1 MKHPVILSC
10 EDGEGS
16 PRTFAGGP
24 SPSSRLRMTVAA
36 AIAAIAVAAHGQ
48 TPPPLVETMEVR
60 VVNVEVVV
68 TDKAGNRVTGLTQ
81 DDFEVF
87 EKRRRQEITNFSE
100 IGDEVISPRQRNA
113 TEAPPLI
120 QRRNSVIFFVDTSSL
135 DPRRRKAVF
144 EELRRFAGTAL
155 RTGDRGM
162 VTTWNKRV
170 GVILPFSDSSEEVQ
184 RALYDVEND
193 PGMILLNDRRMT
205 RQRITTALQESL
217 ENPDFYPIAQA
228 YGDSLE
234 HAKVYAEEM
243 YAHAR
248 SLMVAISSTLNTFGA
263 VEDKKALVFVGDY
276 LPSEAGSEM
285 YQFVHDTFSPYLSGN
300 AIRDLQLEAPRTAN
314 WLEGI
319 VRAANATGVTMYMIT
334 GGGLQQI
341 AVDPSESQQSMST
354 TATAILEFDT
364 RNSFMRTAEA
374 TGGMA
379 FTGGDPR
386 KLLEQIANDFR
397 SYYSI
402 GFRPSGKVDGK
413 ARAISVRAK
422 NPDYVVRYRQSYVLR
437 SAEDE
442 IADRVAANFY
452 QSEEDGELLVT
463 ARTETPI
470 IAGRNR
476 MRVPV
481 KVHVQ
486 GKNITLLPRDG
497 MLAGDLT
504 VYICGGNDD
513 SGHSNVLRHKQR
525 LSIPAGDE
533 ERFRASHLT
542 FNFDVI
548 VEQKAENFISAGVMD
563 VVGGTYGLARAP
575 VLGEPEKPK
584 RVSTDF

>member
-1 MKHPVILSC
+1 MKRII
-10 EDGEGS
+10 
-16 PRTFAGGP
+16 
-24 SPSSRLRMTVAA
+24 A
-36 AIAAIAVAAHGQ
+36 AIAFAVAAHGQ

-68 TDKAGNRVTGLTQ
+68 TDKAGNRITGLTK

-87 EKRRRQEITNFSE
+87 EKRQRKEITNFSE
-100 IGDEVISPRQRNA
+100 IGDEVIPPRQRA
-113 TEAPPLI
+113 TSTEAPAPAI

-135 DPRRRKAVF
+135 DPRRRKGVF

-155 RTGDRGM
+155 RPGDRGM

-170 GVILPFSDSSEEVQ
+170 RVVLPFNDSTEAVQ
-184 RALYDVEND
+184 RALYEVED
-193 PGMILLNDRRMT
+193 EPGMILVNERWTT
-205 RQRITTALQESL
+205 RQRIMNALRESL
-217 ENPDFYPIAQA
+217 ENPILYPIGQA
-228 YGDSLE
+228 YSDSLE
-234 HAKVYAEEM
+234 HAETYAEQM

-248 SLMVAISSTLNTFGA
+248 SLMVAVSSTLDTFAA

-285 YQFVHDTFSPYLSGN
+285 YQFVNDTFAPHLSGS
-300 AIRDLQLEAPRTAN
+300 AILDLQLEAPRTTN
-314 WLEGI
+314 WLDGI

-334 GGGLQQI
+334 GGGLQQQMT
-341 AVDPSESQQSMST
+341 VDASEGGQAMSS
-354 TATAILEFDT
+354 TANLILELDT
-364 RNSFMRTAEA
+364 RDSFVRTAEA

-386 KLLEQIANDFR
+386 KLLGQIANDFR

-413 ARAISVRAK
+413 ARAISVRIK

-452 QSEEDGELLVT
+452 QSDEGGELVVT
-463 ARTETPI
+463 VRTETPVI
-470 IAGRNR
+470 SGRNR

-486 GKNITLLPRDG
+486 GKNIALLPRDG

-504 VYICGGNDD
+504 VYLCGGSDD
-513 SGHSNVLRHKQR
+513 SGHSKVLRHKQR

-533 ERFRASHLT
+533 ERFRAGHLT
-542 FNFDVI
+542 FTFDVI

-563 VVGGTYGLARAP
+563 IVGGTYGLARAP

>member
-1 MKHPVILSC
+1 MKKI
-10 EDGEGS
+10 
-16 PRTFAGGP
+16 
-24 SPSSRLRMTVAA
+24 
-36 AIAAIAVAAHGQ
+36 IAAVAFAVAAIGQ

-68 TDKAGNRVTGLTQ
+68 TDKAGKRVTGLTK

-87 EKRRRQEITNFSE
+87 EKRQRQEITNFSE
-100 IGDEVISPRQRNA
+100 IGDEVIPPTQRVSG
-113 TEAPPLI
+113 TEAPPPVI
-120 QRRNSVIFFVDTSSL
+120 QRRNSVIFFIDTSSL

-144 EELRRFAGTAL
+144 DELRRFAGTAL
-155 RTGDRGM
+155 RPGDRGM
-162 VTTWNKRV
+162 VTTWNKRLRV
-170 GVILPFSDSSEEVQ
+170 MLPFNDSSEEVQ

-193 PGMILLNDRRMT
+193 PGMILLINRQMT

-217 ENPDFYPIAQA
+217 DNPDFYPIGQA

-248 SLMVAISSTLNTFGA
+248 SLMLAVSSTLNTFAA

-285 YQFVHDTFSPYLSGN
+285 YQFVNDTFAPHLPRN
-300 AIRDLQLEAPRTAN
+300 AVRDQQLQAPRAAT
-314 WLEGI
+314 WLNGI

-341 AVDPSESQQSMST
+341 AVDPSESQPSMST

-364 RNSFMRTAEA
+364 RNSFVRTADA

-413 ARAISVRAK
+413 ARSITVRAK
-422 NPDYVVRYRQSYVLR
+422 DPNYVVRYRQSYVLR

-442 IADRVAANFY
+442 MADRVAANFY
-452 QSEEDGELLVT
+452 QSEEGGELVVT
-463 ARTETPI
+463 ARAETPVI
-470 IAGRNR
+470 SGRNR

-504 VYICGGNDD
+504 VYLCGGSDD
-513 SGHSNVLRHKQR
+513 SGHSKVLRHKQR

-533 ERFRASHLT
+533 ERFRSSHLT
-542 FNFDVI
+542 FTFDVI

-563 VVGGTYGLARAP
+563 IVGGAFGLARAP

-584 RVSTDF
+584 RVSTEF